1 MLDSCR
7 HLFSS
12 NRCDSF
18 FGFEI
23 TQMSRLEK
31 APPPPLTGAGLPCR
45 SHSHV
50 PSDWP
55 RGRCPELTRLVWA
68 QRGGHKLGQ
77 PERPPP
83 VAVQQGPGSSGRPL
97 WWWSWA
103 PPRTRAAAGYAPM
116 GGRLWEVTGL
126 QAETESR
133 VFNSHTTCLKTH
145 RRREARRPRAG
156 VCAVCGPPAR
166 TRHKQEPTASPHFAP
181 ARASL
186 RLPALRRGTASTG
199 GGPTRSTAHPPG
211 AANRS
216 EARN

>member
-23 TQMSRLEK
+23 TQMSRLEN

-83 VAVQQGPGSSGRPL
+83 WRSSRDRTPAAVPSGGG
-97 WWWSWA
+97 
-103 PPRTRAAAGYAPM
+103 AG
-116 GGRLWEVTGL
+116 
-126 QAETESR
+126 
-133 VFNSHTTCLKTH
+133 
-145 RRREARRPRAG
+145 RRPARG
-156 VCAVCGPPAR
+156 QPLGTHPWVGGCGKLLGCRQKPSHACLIR
-166 TRHKQEPTASPHFAP
+166 TQLT
-181 ARASL
+181 
-186 RLPALRRGTASTG
+186 
-199 GGPTRSTAHPPG
+199 
-211 AANRS
+211 
-216 EARN
+216 